1 MTRCREG
8 EVAVVMTSSR
18 AEALMLL
25 PDWARRLSAKGAVDF
40 TETLEGTWRLDGEE
54 LDRPIQFVLR
64 HQAASARRLLESGV
78 MESEGE
84 VSLDGSTFRV
94 HGSRRVSWRTGRVDI
109 DLVSDEHRFIGGLH
123 NLLWKGEPHRF
134 RIETLSG
141 APVGDAILRPR
152 AVTQSELPAAEA
164 EAP

>member
-1 MTRCREG
+1 
-8 EVAVVMTSSR
+8 MTSSR

-40 TETLEGTWRLDGEE
+40 TETLEGIWRRDGEE
-54 LDRPIQFVLR
+54 LDRPIRLVLR
-64 HQAASARRLLESGV
+64 HRAASARRLLESGA

-84 VSLDGSTFRV
+84 VSLDGATSRV
-94 HGSRRVSWRTGRVDI
+94 QGSRRVSWRTGRVDI
-109 DLVSDEHRFIGGLH
+109 DLVSDEFHFIGGLH

-134 RIETLSG
+134 RIETPSG

-152 AVTQSELPAAEA
+152 AVTQPELPEA
-164 EAP
+164 ESEAP

>member
-1 MTRCREG
+1 
-8 EVAVVMTSSR
+8 MTSSR

-40 TETLEGTWRLDGEE
+40 AETLQGTWRRDGEE
-54 LDRPIQFVLR
+54 LDRPISLVLR
-64 HQAASARRLLESGV
+64 HTAASAQRLLESGA
-78 MESEGE
+78 METEGE
-84 VSLDGSTFRV
+84 VSLDGLTFPV

-109 DLVSDEHRFIGGLH
+109 DLTSEALRFIGGLH

-134 RIETLSG
+134 RIETVAG

-152 AVTQSELPAAEA
+152 RGTDEARAVETAA
-164 EAP
+164 P